1 MKAKNKIIRLRKN
14 NHFMSTADIA
24 RKVGVTRQYAREV
37 LLKNDLQTNAP
48 KPKRVVYCK
57 VCRDITTDR
66 GGIHKGECSFSWRFK
81 KLTCSWCSVPFYRT
95 RKRILQGY
103 RLKLKNIYCT
113 QVCYQTAR
121 KSNSGDQ
128 QRFNSKMGTENQQ
141 DGIQYLYTR
150 I

>member
-66 GGIHKGECSFSWRFK
+66 GGIHKGKCSFRWKFT
-81 KLTCSWCSVPFYRT
+81 KLTCSWCTVPFYRT
-95 RKRILQGY
+95 RKRIVQGY
-103 RLKLKNIYCT
+103 KLKLKNVYCT
-113 QVCYQTAR
+113 QKCYQDKR
-121 KSNSGDQ
+121 KYDSGNRQRPNSE
-128 QRFNSKMGTENQQ
+128 MGAENKQ
-141 DGIQYLYTR
+141 DGIKHLYIR